1 MPSATLRRTGAARA
15 ADPLFGGCT
24 LHVPSARRP
33 LTACQELPPTA
44 AATPHLHA
52 LVAVPPLPRVPAR
65 APAARRLAIAEQC
78 LLLSGLG
85 SELGAGFRAGGR
97 AVNLGCKRLL
107 SKEKNRNLPCALDAW
122 TSEDRCMSRDNAS
135 CARTAEAGVIP
146 GRHCGESRVPSSRA
160 SFSEG
165 LASMWCARRRH
176 GWARYITERASKP
189 RRRCLISHIECH
201 INRAAGGSANVFW
214 QRRSGAFAWAPR
226 AIPEP
231 GCGLKRT
238 VRWLMSVVRCRTF
251 KRRCRKSL
259 STVNRD
265 GERAFVPPSR
275 LAWAGGGV
283 NFPDRDWQLFS
294 ANEGYS
300 ATRECFLCHIRP
312 SDNRFCDFRFHEP
325 P

>member
-1 MPSATLRRTGAARA
+1 MPHARLHITGHGGANAGARAAAVMPSATLRRTGAARA

-107 SKEKNRNLPCALDAW
+107 SKEKNRNLPCALEAW
-122 TSEDRCMSRDNAS
+122 TSEDRCVSRDDVS

-146 GRHCGESRVPSSRA
+146 GRHCGESRLASSRA
-160 SFSEG
+160 LVGRCTCIHRTRDFD
-165 LASMWCARRRH
+165 AR
-176 GWARYITERASKP
+176 
-189 RRRCLISHIECH
+189 
-201 INRAAGGSANVFW
+201 
-214 QRRSGAFAWAPR
+214 
-226 AIPEP
+226 
-231 GCGLKRT
+231 
-238 VRWLMSVVRCRTF
+238 
-251 KRRCRKSL
+251 
-259 STVNRD
+259 
-265 GERAFVPPSR
+265 FV
-275 LAWAGGGV
+275 
-283 NFPDRDWQLFS
+283 
-294 ANEGYS
+294 
-300 ATRECFLCHIRP
+300 
-312 SDNRFCDFRFHEP
+312 
-325 P
+325 

>member
-107 SKEKNRNLPCALDAW
+107 SKEKIETCRALSKRGRRKTVVCRGMMLPAHALLKQ
-122 TSEDRCMSRDNAS
+122 AS
-135 CARTAEAGVIP
+135 SQGVIAARADLQVHVP
-146 GRHCGESRVPSSRA
+146 RSAGALLRCGARGVDTVGPDASQNARVS
-160 SFSEG
+160 
-165 LASMWCARRRH
+165 
-176 GWARYITERASKP
+176 
-189 RRRCLISHIECH
+189 
-201 INRAAGGSANVFW
+201 
-214 QRRSGAFAWAPR
+214 Q
-226 AIPEP
+226 
-231 GCGLKRT
+231 
-238 VRWLMSVVRCRTF
+238 
-251 KRRCRKSL
+251 
-259 STVNRD
+259 
-265 GERAFVPPSR
+265 
-275 LAWAGGGV
+275 GGGV
-283 NFPDRDWQLFS
+283 SHLRSRRSHQQGSRWECECVLATPIGCFSVGTARDPRAGMRAEAYRSMADERGQV
-294 ANEGYS
+294 
-300 ATRECFLCHIRP
+300 
-312 SDNRFCDFRFHEP
+312 
-325 P
+325 